1 MKVIRILGLGGA
13 GLKIASYLKRN
24 HPQDL
29 WEYWGADS
37 DESALGSVQ
46 LDRKWAIGAKS
57 SRGLGSGGDPELARE
72 WVEEMAPDFNDA
84 FKDVDLVFVLA
95 GLGGGI
101 GGGSAARIS
110 RMATAQGA
118 FAFVLCALPFDCEG
132 ARRSRQARDAMR
144 ELFLAADGLIP
155 FQNQRALSVLGADTP
170 LKDALDCISEKFHE
184 AIHGLVGLQKRPAM
198 MELDLA
204 DIRSVAHGSAT
215 FRTLHSET
223 AEGEDRPARLMEKLK
238 TSAWLSSIE
247 DWGQIDSVLVGIE
260 GGESITM
267 REIDQ
272 IMEGL
277 QSSMPKARVFPGAH
291 MRSDWSEKTRL
302 TLLISCGSGLP
313 WENDLASPAQSEIS
327 HWIPASPQKQ
337 PTVSEGWA
345 RQALSGLEASPEWQ
359 SEDQE
364 GNTSNLAAPGSSPIA
379 TNSGST
385 IPNQSVT
392 KMEILE
398 QPLLPMDIPQHGR
411 FEKSEPTLRMGE
423 DLDIP
428 TFIRRRK
435 LTDPSIFYSI

>member
-1 MKVIRILGLGGA
+1 M
-13 GLKIASYLKRN
+13 
-24 HPQDL
+24 
-29 WEYWGADS
+29 
-37 DESALGSVQ
+37 GSVQ

-72 WVEEMAPDFNDA
+72 WVEELATDLNDA
-84 FKDVDLVFVLA
+84 FKEVDLVFILT

-101 GGGSAARIS
+101 GGGAAARIS

-155 FQNQRALSVLGADTP
+155 FQNQRALSVLGAETP
-170 LKDALDCISEKFHE
+170 LKDALDCVSEKFHE

-238 TSAWLSSIE
+238 TSPWLSSIE
-247 DWGQIDSVLVGIE
+247 DWAQIDSVLVGIE

-267 REIDQ
+267 REIDL

-277 QSSMPKARVFPGAH
+277 KSSMPKARMFPGAH

-302 TLLISCGSGLP
+302 TLLISCGSGLS
-313 WENDLASPAQSEIS
+313 WENDLVSPAQSEIT

-337 PTVSEGWA
+337 QPSVSEGWA
-345 RQALSGLEASPEWQ
+345 RQALSGLEASPEWK
-359 SEDQE
+359 SEE
-364 GNTSNLAAPGSSPIA
+364 GNSAAVVAPGSSPIVESMTSSKSPPRVEA
-379 TNSGST
+379 
-385 IPNQSVT
+385 
-392 KMEILE
+392 LD

>member
-37 DESALGSVQ
+37 DESALESAQ
-46 LDRKWAIGAKS
+46 LDRKWSIGAKS

-72 WVEEMAPDFNDA
+72 WVEELASDLNDA
-84 FKDVDLVFVLA
+84 FKEVDLVFILA

-101 GGGSAARIS
+101 GGGAAARIS

-118 FAFVLCALPFDCEG
+118 FVFVLCALPFDCEG

-144 ELFLAADGLIP
+144 ELSLAADGLIP

-170 LKDALDCISEKFHE
+170 LKDALECVSEKFHE
-184 AIHGLVGLQKRPAM
+184 AIHGLVGLQARPAM

-215 FRTLHSET
+215 FRTLHCET
-223 AEGEDRPARLMEKLK
+223 AEGEDRPARLVENLK
-238 TSAWLSSIE
+238 NSAWLSSIE
-247 DWGQIDSVLVGIE
+247 DWGRIDSVLVGIE

-267 REIDQ
+267 REIDL

-302 TLLISCGSGLP
+302 TLLISCGSGLA
-313 WENDLASPAQSEIS
+313 WEDDLVSPAQNEIS
-327 HWIPASPQKQ
+327 HWIPASPKKQ
-337 PTVSEGWA
+337 QPPVSEGWA
-345 RQALSGLEASPEWQ
+345 RQALSGLEASPEWR
-359 SEDQE
+359 SEE
-364 GNTSNLAAPGSSPIA
+364 GVSTGAVTRGSSPILEFM
-379 TNSGST
+379 TSIKS
-385 IPNQSVT
+385 PT
-392 KMEILE
+392 KVETMD
-398 QPLLPMDIPQHGR
+398 QPLLPMDIPSHGR

-435 LTDPSIFYSI
+435 LTDPI